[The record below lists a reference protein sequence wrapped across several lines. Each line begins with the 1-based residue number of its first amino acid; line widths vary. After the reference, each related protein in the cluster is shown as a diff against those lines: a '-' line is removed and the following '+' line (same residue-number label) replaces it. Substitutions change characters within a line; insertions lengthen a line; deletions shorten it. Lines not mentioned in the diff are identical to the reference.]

1 MDFNTAVE
9 AFPWESKDQKEGY
22 LALVQYLRGFGVAPE
37 APIDAKSA
45 FFIQKNIDSHEYWRE
60 MVGDQISS
68 LQAELISTKE
78 LFDNTIRLLNQME
91 LTIKAQSDAIQ
102 VLTVAISTHKM
113 GV

>member
-1 MDFNTAVE
+1 
-9 AFPWESKDQKEGY
+9 
-22 LALVQYLRGFGVAPE
+22 
-37 APIDAKSA
+37 
-45 FFIQKNIDSHEYWRE
+45 